1 MVRKGVIGLL
11 TACFLVLTTLH
22 LYAGKIRKHKIKR
35 LFKPSQI
42 VKDHF
47 TGFAL
52 YDMDSRKM
60 IYELNAD
67 KYFTPAS
74 NTKLF
79 TFYTCK
85 RMLGDSIPAIKYTIK
100 SDSLIFWG
108 TGDPSF
114 LHRDL
119 MGTKAFNFLKKSGKK
134 LFYAAGNYK
143 NAFFG

>member
-1 MVRKGVIGLL
+1 MVRKGDIGLL

-22 LYAGKIRKHKIKR
+22 LYAGKIRKHKIKK
-35 LFKPSQI
+35 LFKHSQI

-60 IYELNAD
+60 IYGLNAD

-79 TFYTCK
+79 TFYTCLK
-85 RMLGDSIPAIKYTIK
+85 MLGDSIPALRYTADNAITIK
-100 SDSLIFWG
+100 AI
-108 TGDPSF
+108 
-114 LHRDL
+114 
-119 MGTKAFNFLKKSGKK
+119 LKVRQ
-134 LFYAAGNYK
+134 
-143 NAFFG
+143 